1 MPPKDSEY
9 LLNTVYFGV
18 STSYGGYE
26 YKPVNKVEHVDL
38 IDVSSMHPK
47 FGEDIYGHF
56 CKVKSG
62 TTKLGWVAITE
73 LIWNGNDLYLRF
85 PKKAKRKLRKFK
97 RCKRLSVVR
106 LKKWGRMTFG
116 VSMD

>member
-1 MPPKDSEY
+1 MPPKDSDI
-9 LLNTVYFGV
+9 LDNVYFGV
-18 STSYGGYE
+18 PIGDGGYE
-26 YKPVNKVEHVDL
+26 YKPIGKVEHVD
-38 IDVSSMHPK
+38 ITDTSSMHPK

-85 PKKAKRKLRKFK
+85 PKKSKRKLRKFK
-97 RCKRLSVVR
+97 RCKRLSAIR
-106 LKKWGRMTFG
+106 LKKWGRMRFG